1 MFVRSTVRILG
12 CALLLSL
19 SAVAC
24 TSTRSSD
31 EGQKTRGALDRLR
44 ELQPADVAV
53 APVRDQTNSQR
64 VPLEVFRNAFVETL
78 IERRYSPLAPRYVD
92 ANWVEAS
99 FRGTP
104 PPDGLLV
111 VAVTAWD
118 PSHLFS
124 TGKVAATADVV
135 LFEGGDT
142 TGRVLWQQTLTREV
156 DLGDGRGNPPAAGE
170 DLIPVA
176 VRKFAQEALQ
186 SLPMRDPAAA
196 RTAGESPA
204 ASPAS
209 TPR

>member
-24 TSTRSSD
+24 NTTQSSGD
-31 EGQKTRGALDRLR
+31 AAKPRGALDRLR
-44 ELQPADVAV
+44 ELQPTDVAV
-53 APVRDQTNSQR
+53 APVRDQTDSQR
-64 VPLEVFRNAFVETL
+64 VPLEVFRTAFVETL
-78 IERRYSPLAPRYVD
+78 IERRYSPLAPSYVD

-111 VAVTAWD
+111 VAITAWD

-142 TGRVLWQQTLTREV
+142 TGLVLWQQTLVHEV
-156 DLGDGRGNPPAAGE
+156 DLGDGRGNPPAAGQ
-170 DLIPVA
+170 DLVPVA
-176 VRKFAQEALQ
+176 VRKFAQAALQ
-186 SLPMRDPAAA
+186 SLPMRDPVAA
-196 RTAGESPA
+196 RATREKQDAE
-204 ASPAS
+204 PAS
-209 TPR
+209 APR